1 MRHIN
6 TVTPLSLFDATK
18 TFLLLLVLIAQSGWC
33 QNTTIDS
40 LESILPGKSG
50 EQRIDILYELAY
62 QYGDLDNAKSL
73 EYGNQALKSARKSG
87 DSLRIVKAGRIK
99 SYSYRRINE
108 IDSSLIL
115 SSEILPIARRNNY
128 TVELKSILNGLA
140 FVSILKATYDKAL
153 KYLFESL
160 ELRKSMVINSR

>member
-18 TFLLLLVLIAQSGWC
+18 IFLLLLVLIAQSGWC

-62 QYGDLDNAKSL
+62 QYGDLDNAKRFRVWES
-73 EYGNQALKSARKSG
+73 SA
-87 DSLRIVKAGRIK
+87 
-99 SYSYRRINE
+99 
-108 IDSSLIL
+108 
-115 SSEILPIARRNNY
+115 
-128 TVELKSILNGLA
+128 
-140 FVSILKATYDKAL
+140 
-153 KYLFESL
+153 
-160 ELRKSMVINSR
+160 